1 MALSRNNYNKPWLIA
16 TAHFLGWLLFFS
28 IPFFMRSGRPP
39 GPPPNGPVMHEGGDA
54 VLYISII
61 SNLCLVGVFYLNM
74 TWVGPMFT
82 REKQYRR
89 FLLLQAGVAVAYFI
103 LMKVCTAFLFADDG
117 RFPMFMQAFNYTLIV
132 LVAFC
137 YNLVKEAMRVESLQK
152 EKETETLR
160 SELSF
165 LRWQISPH
173 FLFNVLNNMVS
184 LARVRSDKL
193 ECMLLDLS
201 NLMRY
206 MLYENDD
213 RKVPIDREAAYL
225 NSYIELQNVRF
236 GNEVKLKW
244 EVNVVQAASGNT
256 IEPMLLIP
264 FIENAFKHG
273 TGFTGAEI
281 LIVIHFDNNMA
292 TMTTRNRYVEKS
304 VEHKDGTHGIGL
316 ANVKRRLNLLYPGR
330 HSLDISST
338 GGWYISTLGINI
350 GG

>member
-1 MALSRNNYNKPWLIA
+1 MTINRSIYNKPWLIA

-28 IPFFMRSGRPP
+28 FPFFMRSGHHA
-39 GPPPNGPVMHEGGDA
+39 GPPPDGIMRHEREDGM
-54 VLYISII
+54 LHISIVTNI
-61 SNLCLVGVFYLNM
+61 CLIGVFYLNM
-74 TWVGPMFT
+74 LWVGPMFT
-82 REKQYRR
+82 REKQYRK
-89 FLLLQAGVAVAYFI
+89 FLLMQAGVAAAYFI
-103 LMKVCTAFLFADDG
+103 IMRGFTFLLFPDSSM
-117 RFPMFMQAFNYTLIV
+117 FPMFMQEFNYILIV

-137 YNLVKEAMRVESLQK
+137 YNLVKETMRAESIQK

-184 LARVRSDKL
+184 LARVRSEKL
-193 ECMLLDLS
+193 EGMLLDLS

-213 RKVPIDREAAYL
+213 RKVTVDREAEYL

-244 EVNVVQAASGNT
+244 EVNVVQADSGNT

-273 TGFTGAEI
+273 TGIADPEI
-281 LIVIHFDNNMA
+281 SVVIHFDNNMA

-304 VEHKDGTHGIGL
+304 EDRKDGTHGIGL
-316 ANVKRRLNLLYPGR
+316 ANVKRRLNLLYPGKY
-330 HSLDISST
+330 SLDIRSAD
-338 GGWYISTLGINI
+338 GWYISTLGINI
-350 GG
+350 G